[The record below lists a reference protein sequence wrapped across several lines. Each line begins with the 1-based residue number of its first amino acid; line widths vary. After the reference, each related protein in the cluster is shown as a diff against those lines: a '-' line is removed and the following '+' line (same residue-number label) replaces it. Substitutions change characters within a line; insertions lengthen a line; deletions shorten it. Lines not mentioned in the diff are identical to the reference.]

1 MLQFHSGIPPFYTWW
16 TGSDSQNPV
25 DHLVWQ
31 LLTYERKHNIM
42 ALLPKILSKW
52 LLTLYIYTSPLHYIK
67 IILLVLLSN
76 IFYTTMT
83 ICNVCIFLL
92 FFSVLHTSVR
102 RIQDFLFMVLMY
114 KSAVLEVND
123 ITENNSLLYIPNLN

>member
-1 MLQFHSGIPPFYTWW
+1 M
-16 TGSDSQNPV
+16 
-25 DHLVWQ
+25 
-31 LLTYERKHNIM
+31 
-42 ALLPKILSKW
+42 
-52 LLTLYIYTSPLHYIK
+52 
-67 IILLVLLSN
+67 SN

>member
-1 MLQFHSGIPPFYTWW
+1 
-16 TGSDSQNPV
+16 
-25 DHLVWQ
+25 
-31 LLTYERKHNIM
+31 M

-123 ITENNSLLYIPNLN
+123 ITENNLLLYIPNLS